1 MAMQSTL
8 KSCHRS
14 GPIINTLF
22 KFNKA
27 LMKVHLTVDYPL
39 PEVLVDSKKYKS
51 LSQNVTQIA
60 RNVLTRHKMCPN
72 QTQSV

>member
-14 GPIINTLF
+14 GPIINTPF

-27 LMKVHLTVDYPL
+27 LMQVYSTVDYPL
-39 PEVLVDSKKYKS
+39 PEVLVGKKK
-51 LSQNVTQIA
+51 LQVTVTKWDPDFTECAYSAQKVSPKV
-60 RNVLTRHKMCPN
+60 NK
-72 QTQSV
+72 